1 MIKGSLRE
9 ANAVMKR
16 NTGKQDSVVLTTCT
30 TGKHDS
36 NAAFKT
42 TKGTEVY
49 TCWQGIPH
57 TNN

>member
-36 NAAFKT
+36 VVLT
-42 TKGTEVY
+42 DCLY
-49 TCWQGIPH
+49 YWQA
-57 TNN
+57 